1 MKAILTLASIS
12 VFAVLTSQENKTTAK
27 ITYEQTITT
36 PLSSN
41 TTQYLLLFNENSS
54 IYEEVI
60 EDENAA
66 SSTQIK
72 EEQVSKGNRIT
83 ITPARKKGLK
93 KIFYNRANTDF
104 YDQSVVHSGEQVL
117 LTKEEGNNINWKIQE
132 EFKDISGFRC
142 QKAAGFFRGR
152 NYTAWFTSD
161 ISVPF
166 GPWKLHGTPGL
177 IIEAYDT
184 DQMIY
189 VVAKHISLNNSDDV
203 AFSDKIK
210 EIDLT
215 KAISMEEKRKKEKE
229 LAQEFFDRIS
239 ASLPKGTKP
248 LKVAENCESC
258 PKPLEIFD

>member
-1 MKAILTLASIS
+1 MKAILTLVSIS
-12 VFAVLTSQENKTTAK
+12 VFTFLTSQENKTIAK
-27 ITYEQTITT
+27 ITYEETITT
-36 PLSSN
+36 PMSSN

-60 EDENAA
+60 EDENAV
-66 SSTQIK
+66 SSTKI
-72 EEQVSKGNRIT
+72 EEKQVSKGKQINIT
-83 ITPARKKGLK
+83 HARKKGLK
-93 KIFYNRANTDF
+93 IFFYNRANTDF
-104 YDQSVVHSGEQVL
+104 YHQSIHNGEYTL
-117 LTKEEGNNINWKIQE
+117 LTKEEGNKINWKIQE
-132 EFKDISGFRC
+132 EFKDISGFKC
-142 QKAAGFFRGR
+142 QKAMGFFRGI
-152 NYTAWFTSD
+152 NYTAWFTSE

-177 IIEAYDT
+177 ILEAYDA

-189 VVAKHISLNNSDDV
+189 VVAKHISLNNSDDI

-248 LKVAENCESC
+248 LKVAENCEGC